1 MKQWKS
7 FKCGKFELRKWQ
19 SNESSLDDP
28 DLQDKTKLL
37 GLNWDFYPNLVQAV
51 WFCLEKDALTFTL
64 TKKPNRGEARCFA
77 HS

>member
-1 MKQWKS
+1 MKLWKS

-37 GLNWDFYPNLVQAV
+37 GLNWDKR
-51 WFCLEKDALTFTL
+51 KDALTFTL
-64 TKKPNRGEARCFA
+64 TKKPNRDEARCFA